1 MKTSFK
7 PTIVL
12 IAGRALSFV
21 VTFFIPVVLVRV
33 FDQAT
38 FGTYKQVFLLYMI
51 LYGIAQL
58 GMAESLYY
66 FIPQRAEDAGKIV
79 LNAVVML
86 ALAGLV
92 CLGGLAAFS
101 SGIARR
107 GGNPGSGPY
116 LVPIGVFLLLM
127 LLTAVLEISMIARKQ
142 YRRAAFTYAFS
153 DLGRTLFLILPV
165 LLLKSLPW
173 LLAGAVAFAALRLF
187 YTLWYLKREF
197 GKDLA
202 FDWPCLRRQ
211 FAYTLPFE
219 MAIIVE
225 ILQAN
230 YHQYAVSSHFGAI
243 TFAIYSVGCLQLPFV
258 DFVAT
263 PASNVMMGRMA
274 DEITEGRNQSVLAI
288 WHDTTRKLGLVFIPI
303 FVLLVISAREIIL
316 LLFTARYAAAIPIFM
331 LWAAAVLLAVFQTD
345 GVLRVYAQTRFI
357 LFLNI
362 IRLGVIA
369 GMIGWF
375 LSAFGI
381 KGAVLITLLATFVSK
396 SLAMVR
402 ATSLMKVRA
411 VRILPWGSLAAIGI
425 ASAAAAL
432 PTWVVKTQVH
442 LHPIPLL
449 MLMGTVFSIS
459 YAGLVLGFGLLN
471 EGERRAVTGWLRRPA
486 LVTVREIE
494 GS

>member
-1 MKTSFK
+1 MRTSFK
-7 PTIVL
+7 PTIAL
-12 IAGRALSFV
+12 IAGRASSFI

-66 FIPQRAEDAGKIV
+66 FIPRRTAEGGRVV
-79 LNAVVML
+79 LNSVVML
-86 ALAGLV
+86 ALAGLA
-92 CLGGLAAFS
+92 CLGALAAFS
-101 SGIARR
+101 SDIARWV
-107 GGNPGSGPY
+107 GNPEVAAY
-116 LVPIGVFLLLM
+116 LVPIGIFLLLM
-127 LLTAVLEISMIARKQ
+127 LMTAVLEISMIARKQ
-142 YRRAAFTYAFS
+142 YLRAAFTYASS
-153 DLGRTLFLILPV
+153 DLVRSLFLILPV
-165 LLLKSLPW
+165 ILLKSLNW

-197 GKDLA
+197 GEDLA
-202 FDWPCLRRQ
+202 LDWPCLRRQ

-225 ILQAN
+225 VLQAN
-230 YHQYAVSSHFGAI
+230 YHQYAVSSQFGAI

-263 PASNVMMGRMA
+263 PASNVMMVRMT
-274 DEITEGRNQSVLAI
+274 DEITEGRNKSVLAI

-316 LLFTARYAAAIPIFM
+316 VLFTARYAAAIPIFT
-331 LWAAAVLLAVFQTD
+331 LWAAVVLLAVFPTD

-362 IRLGVIA
+362 VRLGVIA

-396 SLAMVR
+396 SLAIVR
-402 ATSLMKVRA
+402 ATRLMKVSPA
-411 VRILPWGSLAAIGI
+411 RILPWGSLAAIGV
-425 ASAAAAL
+425 ASAAAAV
-432 PTWVVKTQVH
+432 PAWMVRTQVH

-449 MLMGTVFSIS
+449 MLMGTAFAIS

-471 EGERRAVTGWLRRPA
+471 EGERLAVTGWLRRPA
-486 LVTVREIE
+486 MVTAREVK